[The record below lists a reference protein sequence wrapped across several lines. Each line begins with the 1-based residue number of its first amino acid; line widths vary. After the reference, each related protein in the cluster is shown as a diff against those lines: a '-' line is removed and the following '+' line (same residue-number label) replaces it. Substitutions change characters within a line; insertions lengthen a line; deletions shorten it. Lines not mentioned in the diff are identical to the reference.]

1 MTDADDMILAGSR
14 PQHSNPIDALHSRT
28 SFVFVVDSLIVTFFF
43 YSLFGTLAII
53 PGLFFLSVWSGY
65 KKRSAWA
72 YWFVPIII
80 GGLTVVFS
88 LLLFINVYSLLQ
100 GNIGG
105 LIFAVI
111 LGYAIFS
118 SIRFVRV
125 HFHPVYKMGY
135 SGHSIYDEQINLP
148 ANEMLAA
155 CPSCLAVLAVNP
167 LLLSSEDRCPHCD
180 APLVTSV
187 EGETKS
193 TNLNNTKIQN
203 ITQNIVI
210 NDSVVTGVVG
220 KISTEEE

>member
-1 MTDADDMILAGSR
+1 MADADDMILAGSR

-43 YSLFGTLAII
+43 YSFFGELAII
-53 PGLFFLSVWSGY
+53 PGLFFLAVWSGY
-65 KKRSAWA
+65 KSRSAWA

-80 GGLTVVFS
+80 GGLTVIFS
-88 LLLFINVYSLLQ
+88 ILLLINVYSMLS

-118 SIRFVRV
+118 SIRFVRI

-155 CPSCLAVLAVNP
+155 CPTCLAVLAVNP
-167 LLLSSEDRCPHCD
+167 LLLSPKDRCPHCD
-180 APLVTSV
+180 SPLV
-187 EGETKS
+187 
-193 TNLNNTKIQN
+193 L
-203 ITQNIVI
+203 
-210 NDSVVTGVVG
+210 GV
-220 KISTEEE
+220 EEE